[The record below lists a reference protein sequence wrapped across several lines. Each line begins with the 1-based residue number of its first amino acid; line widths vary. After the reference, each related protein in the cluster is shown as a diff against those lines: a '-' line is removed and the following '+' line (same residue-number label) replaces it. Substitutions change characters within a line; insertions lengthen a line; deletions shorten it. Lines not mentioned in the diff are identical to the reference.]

1 MNPAQAAENS
11 LSYLRMPNTTVQNAG
26 LAMRLT
32 STENVRHINAI
43 DLLNK
48 SDVFVELYLF
58 SKNSSPYTDIESAS
72 YL

>member
-32 STENVRHINAI
+32 STE

-58 SKNSSPYTDIESAS
+58 SKNSSPYTDIESAFIF
-72 YL
+72 